1 MAYAEYLRCN
11 MDKTK
16 EVVSEIEKIKKISF
30 DESFKIISHCT
41 QLLSQ
46 HSVEAELSARKIVIH
61 ILNNWE
67 KVDSNVYEVWTDLIE
82 TLGFYPYIQKNRT
95 NLKTTSFADDIRMSY
110 FQSDFLDNTYLH
122 KEQKK
127 ISNYILSGK
136 NVIASAPTSFG
147 KSLLIEEIVASKKYR
162 NIIIIQPTLA
172 LLDETRLKLKKYI
185 DDYKIIVRTSQPY
198 SEDKRNLFLLT
209 AERVM
214 EYEPLPPID
223 FLIIDEF
230 YKLSLRRKDDRAD
243 TLNNAFLKVVNK
255 FHPKFYFLGP
265 NIDGITEGFAEK
277 YDAIFYKSDFSL
289 VDCNVIDKSY
299 LIDWNK
305 SDKQIDKQKVEILCE
320 LLNKLQDEQTLIY
333 CSTPARAR
341 RMAKIYLEYAQRTG
355 QEKSRPVPLIEWIN
369 KNISPEW
376 SLAKELQY
384 GVAIHDGSLQKH
396 MGASI
401 IKYFNEGRLKCIF
414 CTSTIIEGVN
424 TSAKNVILFD
434 EKKGGSEIDF
444 FDYSNIKGRSGRMME
459 HYVGRIFN
467 FCRIPIQNRIV
478 IDIPF
483 YEQDPEILTDEI
495 LINIKKEDIKQEVR
509 NRYDQIEAL
518 PADLLEIIKQN
529 GVSVNGQ
536 IRIYKRLMSDLKSRD
551 VLQNIQWSQLPTW
564 DQMSYILEVAENNL
578 FNFDDKRGVFSV
590 KQLARYLNMYRTKKN
605 IIEIVND
612 IYNSRIESVKNL
624 TEERKAKYYD
634 EAVETAFHI
643 YRHWF
648 QFTVPKAFRVVDS
661 IQRLICERRNM
672 RSGSYSF
679 FVQQLENDFIREN
692 LFILV
697 EFGIPSN
704 AVRRLESIIPAN
716 LSEDGVIDY
725 IRKNRNDMNKILL
738 PYERERLEQCI

>member
-1 MAYAEYLRCN
+1 

-16 EVVSEIEKIKKISF
+16 EVVSEIEKIQKISF

-127 ISNYILSGK
+127 ISNYLLSGK

-305 SDKQIDKQKVEILCE
+305 SDKQIDKQKVEILCD
-320 LLNKLQDEQTLIY
+320 LLNKLQNEQTLIY

-341 RMAKIYLEYAQRTG
+341 RMAKIYLEYVQRTG

-401 IKYFNEGRLKCIF
+401 IKYFNEGSLKCIF

-467 FCRIPIQNRIV
+467 FCHIPIQNRIV

-483 YEQDPEILTDEI
+483 YEQDPEILTNEI

-536 IRIYKRLMSDLKSRD
+536 IRIYNRLMSDLKSRD

-578 FNFDDKRGVFSV
+578 FSFDDKRGVFSV

-624 TEERKAKYYD
+624 TDERKAKYYD

-692 LFILV
+692 LSILV

-704 AVRRLESIIPAN
+704 AVRRLESVIPAN

-725 IRKNRNDMNKILL
+725 IRKKRNDMNKILL

>member
-1 MAYAEYLRCN
+1 
-11 MDKTK
+11 MDKTT

-341 RMAKIYLEYAQRTG
+341 RMAKIYLEYAKRTG

-692 LFILV
+692 LSILV

>member
-1 MAYAEYLRCN
+1 

-16 EVVSEIEKIKKISF
+16 EVVSEIEKIKSISF

-67 KVDSNVYEVWTDLIE
+67 KVDSNAYEVWTDLIE

-95 NLKTTSFADDIRMSY
+95 DLKTNSFADDIRMSY

-127 ISNYILSGK
+127 ISNYLLSGK
-136 NVIASAPTSFG
+136 NIIASAPTSFG

-172 LLDETRLKLKKYI
+172 LLDETRLKLKKYV

-255 FHPKFYFLGP
+255 FHPKFYFLGS

-305 SDKQIDKQKVEILCE
+305 SDKQIDKQKIEILCTLLSE
-320 LLNKLQDEQTLIY
+320 LQNEQTLIY

-341 RMAKIYLEYAQRTG
+341 RMAKIYLEYVQRME
-355 QEKSRPVPLIEWIN
+355 QAKSKPVPLIEWIN

-467 FCRIPIQNRIV
+467 FCHIPIQNRIV

-483 YEQDPEILTDEI
+483 YEQDPEILTNEI

-536 IRIYKRLMSDLKSRD
+536 IRIYKRLISDLKSRD

-590 KQLARYLNMYRTKKN
+590 KQLARYLNMYRSKKN

-672 RSGSYSF
+672 KSGSYSF

-692 LFILV
+692 LSILV

-704 AVRRLESIIPAN
+704 AVRRLESVIPAN

>member
-1 MAYAEYLRCN
+1 

-355 QEKSRPVPLIEWIN
+355 QEKSRPVPLMEWIN

-692 LFILV
+692 LSILV

>member
-1 MAYAEYLRCN
+1 

-341 RMAKIYLEYAQRTG
+341 RMAKIYLEYAKRTG

-692 LFILV
+692 LSILV

-725 IRKNRNDMNKILL
+725 IRKIVMT
-738 PYERERLEQCI
+738 

>member
-1 MAYAEYLRCN
+1 
-11 MDKTK
+11 MDKTT
-16 EVVSEIEKIKKISF
+16 EIILEIENAERISF
-30 DESFKIISHCT
+30 EQSFKIVSYCT

-46 HSVEAELSARKIVIH
+46 HSAEAELSARKIVIH
-61 ILNNWE
+61 VLNNWG
-67 KVDSNVYEVWTDLIE
+67 KIDKNLYVVWADLIE
-82 TLGFYPYIQKNRT
+82 TLGFYPYIQKNSSD
-95 NLKTTSFADDIRMSY
+95 LKIMSFADDVRMSY
-110 FQSDFLDNTYLH
+110 FKSDFLKNTYLH

-127 ISNYILSGK
+127 ISNYLLSGK
-136 NVIASAPTSFG
+136 NIIASAPTSFG
-147 KSLLIEEIVASKKYR
+147 KSLLIEEIVASKKYK
-162 NIIIIQPTLA
+162 NIVIIQPTLA
-172 LLDETRLKLKKYI
+172 LLDETRLKLKKYA

-214 EYEPLPPID
+214 EYEPLPQID

-255 FHPKFYFLGP
+255 FHPRFYFLGP
-265 NIDGITEGFAEK
+265 NIDGITDGFAEK

-289 VDCNVIDKSY
+289 VDCNVIDKSN
-299 LIDWNK
+299 LINWSN
-305 SDKQIDKQKVEILCE
+305 SDKQIDKEKITILCE
-320 LLNKLQDEQTLIY
+320 LLDELRNEQTLIY

-341 RMAKIYLEYAQRTG
+341 RMAKVYLEYLQRIER
-355 QEKSRPVPLIEWIN
+355 EKNNQLPLIEWIN
-369 KNISPEW
+369 KNVSPEW

-396 MGASI
+396 IGASI
-401 IKYFNEGRLKCIF
+401 IKYFNEGRLNCIF

-434 EKKGGSEIDF
+434 EKKGGNEIDF

-467 FCRIPIQNRIV
+467 FCHVPVQKSIV

-483 YEQDPEILTDEI
+483 YEQDPEILTNEI
-495 LINIKKEDIKQEVR
+495 LINIKKNDVKQEVR
-509 NRYDQIEAL
+509 NRYDQINEL
-518 PADLLEIIKQN
+518 PADLLSIIKQN

-536 IRIYKRLMSDLKSRD
+536 IRIYNKLISDLKSKS

-564 DQMSYILEVAENNL
+564 DQMYYVLELAENNL
-578 FNFDDKRGVFSV
+578 FNFDSKRGVFSV

-605 IIEIVND
+605 IIDIVND
-612 IYNSRIESVKNL
+612 IYNSKIATVKTL
-624 TEERKAKYYD
+624 TDERKARYYD

-661 IQRLICERRNM
+661 IQRLICEKRNIKP
-672 RSGSYSF
+672 GSYSF

-692 LFILV
+692 LSILV

-704 AVRRLESIIPAN
+704 AVRRLENVIPSN
-716 LSEDGVIDY
+716 LSEDEVIDF
-725 IRKNRNDMNKILL
+725 IKKNRSNIKKYLL
-738 PYERERLEQCI
+738 PYESERLEQCI